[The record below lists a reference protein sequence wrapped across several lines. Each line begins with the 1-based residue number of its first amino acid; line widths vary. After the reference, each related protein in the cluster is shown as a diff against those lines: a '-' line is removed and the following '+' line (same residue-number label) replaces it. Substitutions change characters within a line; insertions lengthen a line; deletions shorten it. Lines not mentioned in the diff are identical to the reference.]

1 MSAQGQRVLSQD
13 ELDRINRYF
22 QDWVADQ
29 FDATQEFT
37 NKMSFA
43 GYTGGFAVW
52 ILLTA
57 QLTPSAM
64 DWVGIMLLISL
75 SAFVG
80 WNVFNM
86 IWMAMQR
93 FRYLEQLR
101 GLTGDTVRQRHAEL
115 ELELRRSLARRYMP
129 AWVCVLV
136 VCIVTACIAFG
147 ILLVTAATNLLQ
159 LSI

>member
-1 MSAQGQRVLSQD
+1 MSAQGQSVLSQE

-43 GYTGGFAVW
+43 GYTGGFAIW
-52 ILLTA
+52 ILLKA

-75 SAFVG
+75 GTFVG

-86 IWMAMQR
+86 MWMAMQR
-93 FRYLEQLR
+93 FRSIEQLR
-101 GLTGDTVRQRHAEL
+101 GLTGDAVRQRHAKL
-115 ELELRRSLARRYMP
+115 ELELKRSMARRYIP
-129 AWVCVLV
+129 VWVCVLV
-136 VCIVTACIAFG
+136 VCLVTACIAFG
-147 ILLVTAATNLLQ
+147 ILLMTATVNLLQ